1 MVQHLRTDVLV
12 IGGGAAGSRAALEA
26 HDLGLD
32 VLLVVKGLLG
42 KSGCSI
48 FAGSLDYFASDEAG
62 DTAQSIQKTME
73 FLGKYTHYLGDQEYL
88 LKSTHFHHEKFFPWL
103 EELGLYILRDE
114 QGTIVTDIPH
124 RTQAWTPKMGMSG
137 ATLMNVLRKHVLQRQ
152 IRLLEETSVTKLLKK
167 DQRVVGAVALDFAQG
182 ELYVIRAK
190 AVVLATG
197 HSNYLSRRSTGTREG
212 AANGWVLA
220 YQAGARLQN
229 LEMQW
234 YHVSDVRKPDAWMR
248 LHLYPNPLP
257 GTKERAQLYNSQG
270 EMFFDGN
277 MYPENPVPY
286 ITQLKHLV
294 KQVRAG
300 KARFDGGYYTSY
312 KHVEAEVMDKW
323 LHQTEFFH
331 KLELDPLRDMF
342 ENGITW
348 HMNVGGVH
356 ADGETLETGV
366 AGLYVAGSVA
376 ALITGGLPNTVYDGV
391 LAIRHIRE
399 NLGRLNWEEADPG
412 SEEAEI
418 ERLEG
423 LFTAQPEEG
432 LLPAQLKKQIRDV
445 MWDHM
450 GYIKSEKS
458 ILEGLQGLNRIRAES
473 LPNMRLG
480 TRSKRFN
487 MDWIEAVDVLDMLVA
502 CELLMR
508 FSLFRKESRGGFYRE
523 DYPLTDNVHWLKHVV
538 GCRENGELK
547 LSTKEVDLPYVQPQR
562 EILDFFAV
570 DY

>member
-1 MVQHLRTDVLV
+1 MVQHLRTDIVV

-32 VLLVVKGLLG
+32 VLLGVKGLLG

-48 FAGSLDYFASDEAG
+48 FAGSLDYFASEQAG

-88 LKSTHFHHEKFFPWL
+88 LKSTHFHHEEFFLWL
-103 EELGLYILRDE
+103 EKLGLYILRDE
-114 QGTIVTDIPH
+114 QGAIVTDIPH

-137 ATLMNVLRKHVLQRQ
+137 ATLMNALRKQVLQHQ
-152 IRLLEETSVTKLLKK
+152 IRLLEETSVTRLLKK
-167 DQRVVGAVALDFAQG
+167 NQRVVGAVALDFAQG
-182 ELYVIRAK
+182 ELYLIQAK

-197 HSNYLSRRSTGTREG
+197 HSNYLSKRSTGTREG

-294 KQVRAG
+294 QQVQAG

-312 KHVEAEVMDKW
+312 KHVEAQVMDKW

-331 KLELDPLRDMF
+331 KLGLDPLRDMF

-376 ALITGGLPNTVYDGV
+376 ALITGGLPNTVYDGL
-391 LAIRHIRE
+391 LAIRHLRE
-399 NLGRLNWEEADPG
+399 SLGGLGWEEADPG
-412 SEEAEI
+412 SQEAEI

-423 LFTAQPEEG
+423 LFTTQPEEG
-432 LLPAQLKKQIRDV
+432 LLPAQVKKQIRDM
-445 MWDHM
+445 MWEHM

-458 ILEGLQGLNRIRAES
+458 ILEGLQGLKRIRAES
-473 LPNMRLG
+473 LPKMRLG

-508 FSLFRKESRGGFYRE
+508 FSLFRKESRFMPTGFHYRI
-523 DYPLTDNVHWLKHVV
+523 DYPERDDKNWARQTVIRNVNGKMQITT
-538 GCRENGELK
+538 REPVRL
-547 LSTKEVDLPYVQPQR
+547 
-562 EILDFFAV
+562 
-570 DY
+570 